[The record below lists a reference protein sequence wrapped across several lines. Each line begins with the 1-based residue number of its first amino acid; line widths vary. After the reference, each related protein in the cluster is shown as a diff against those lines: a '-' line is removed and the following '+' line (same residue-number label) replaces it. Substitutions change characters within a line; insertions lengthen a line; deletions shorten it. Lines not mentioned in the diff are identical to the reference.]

1 MSELIEKTIRDSFP
15 DAVVETT
22 DVFGVLNV
30 KLNPSSLLPVCEM
43 LHSKPEMGFDYLAD
57 VTAIDWQDRIEVVYQ
72 LTAIADNKR
81 LALRVDLDRDK
92 PEVDSVVSVWQ
103 GANFQEREV
112 YDLMGVVFRG
122 HPDLRRIL
130 LPEDWEGYPLRK
142 DYVIPD

>member
-30 KLNPSSLLPVCEM
+30 KLSPSSLLPVCEM
-43 LHSKPEMGFDYLAD
+43 LHSKPEMSFDYLAD